1 MDKRLKIVNS
11 FIAGAI
17 AASVF
22 IAVSTI
28 GGELYKPFK
37 DWLAGT
43 FYHHWVG
50 KGILA
55 VAIFLLVAFLHG
67 LIVKNS
73 TEDRVRRHLFALLG
87 ILVFSSLSILLFFLY
102 EFNIK
107 H

>member
-1 MDKRLKIVNS
+1 MDKKLKIVNS

-17 AASVF
+17 VASAF
-22 IAVSTI
+22 IAWATI

-50 KGILA
+50 KGVLSVLIFLA
-55 VAIFLLVAFLHG
+55 VAFVHGFIVKHPTEERVHKSLLV
-67 LIVKNS
+67 
-73 TEDRVRRHLFALLG
+73 LFG
-87 ILVFSSLSILLFFLY
+87 VLVLSSLSILLFFLY
-102 EFNIK
+102 EFKIS

>member
-1 MDKRLKIVNS
+1 MDKKLKIVNS

-17 AASVF
+17 VASAF
-22 IAVSTI
+22 IAGATI

-50 KGILA
+50 KGVLSVLIFLA
-55 VAIFLLVAFLHG
+55 VAFVHGFIVKHPTEERVHKSLLV
-67 LIVKNS
+67 
-73 TEDRVRRHLFALLG
+73 LFG
-87 ILVFSSLSILLFFLY
+87 VLVLSSLSILLFFLY
-102 EFNIK
+102 EFKIS

>member
-1 MDKRLKIVNS
+1 MDKKLKIVNS

-17 AASVF
+17 VASAF
-22 IAVSTI
+22 IAGATI

-50 KGILA
+50 KGVLAVLIFLA
-55 VAIFLLVAFLHG
+55 VAFVHGFIVKHPTEERVRKSLLV
-67 LIVKNS
+67 
-73 TEDRVRRHLFALLG
+73 LFG
-87 ILVFSSLSILLFFLY
+87 VLVLSSLSILLFFLY
-102 EFNIK
+102 EFKIS